1 MKSKIILI
9 TGATDGI
16 GKATAIAL
24 AKKGHTII
32 VHGRSREKAEN
43 VRKQIQTETGNNQI
57 EILIADLLSLMD
69 VRRAVAEFKEKH
81 GRLDVL
87 INNTIDTFFMS
98 TYGLS
103 THPDSGKGI
112 FEVNDAGTKGIV
124 NKLTELLRKSLSPRI
139 VNVIWTSSTRTGT
152 NQSAQTFFHHRL
164 PDLQPAIELMRLQT
178 AHVVNKPRKTNFKID
193 TIVTSI
199 TTGIDPH
206 DHQVIQKVKNE
217 SIDIIKYALTGKKD
231 LGSIAVSLD
240 IGGEDSTCAAV

>member
-1 MKSKIILI
+1 MRTALI
-9 TGATDGI
+9 TGANKIISLEMARKLADENYFVYIGCSDLAIGEQVVKELAADGI
-16 GKATAIAL
+16 GTVDIFYVDISSESSIDAAGQEI
-24 AKKGHTII
+24 G
-32 VHGRSREKAEN
+32 
-43 VRKQIQTETGNNQI
+43 
-57 EILIADLLSLMD
+57 ILINS
-69 VRRAVAEFKEKH
+69 
-81 GRLDVL
+81 LDVL

-164 PDLQPAIELMRLQT
+164 LDLQPAIELMRLQT

-193 TIVTSI
+193 TIVTSV
-199 TTGIDPH
+199 TGIDPH

-240 IGGEDSTCAAV
+240 IGGDDSTCAAV

>member
-1 MKSKIILI
+1 MRTALI
-9 TGATDGI
+9 TGANRIISLEMARKLADENYFVYIGCSDLAIGEQVVKELAAEGI
-16 GKATAIAL
+16 GTVDIFYVDINSESSIDAAGQEI
-24 AKKGHTII
+24 G
-32 VHGRSREKAEN
+32 
-43 VRKQIQTETGNNQI
+43 
-57 EILIADLLSLMD
+57 ILINS
-69 VRRAVAEFKEKH
+69 
-81 GRLDVL
+81 LDVL

-103 THPDSGKGI
+103 AHHDSGKGI

-164 PDLQPAIELMRLQT
+164 LDLQPAIELMRLQT
-178 AHVVNKPRKTNFKID
+178 AHVLHKSRKMNFKID

-199 TTGIDPH
+199 TGIDPH

-240 IGGEDSTCAAV
+240 IGGDDSTCAAV